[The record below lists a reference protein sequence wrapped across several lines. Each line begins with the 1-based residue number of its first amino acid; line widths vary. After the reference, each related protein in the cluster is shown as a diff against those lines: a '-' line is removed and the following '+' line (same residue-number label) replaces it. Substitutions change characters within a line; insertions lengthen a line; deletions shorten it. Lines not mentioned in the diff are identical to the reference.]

1 MEKLNKEET
10 LKKWDSVLSGMGM
23 SQEKKEWMSQYAE
36 LHTTNEIV
44 TAPDEIITSQP
55 TDNNNILFPMS
66 KRIFAQT
73 IGQDLVS
80 VAPMGGG
87 NSGDEMKKIKQ
98 EVKIENRDR
107 KIDAL
112 VEGKDFEEMKTEDHP
127 DYIKPSGPSGQ
138 LFYLDYTYGS
148 TNSTTI

>member
-10 LKKWDSVLSGMGM
+10 LKKWDSVINNMNIS
-23 SQEKKEWMSQYAE
+23 ENKKEWMSQYAE
-36 LHTTNEIV
+36 LHSTNEIV
-44 TAPDEIITSQP
+44 TTPDSIITSQP
-55 TDNNNILFPMS
+55 ESLLPIAM
-66 KRIFAQT
+66 KIAAQT

-112 VEGKDFEEMKTEDHP
+112 VEGKDFEEMKPEDHP
-127 DYIKPSGPSGQ
+127 DYIKPSGPSGH

>member
-36 LHTTNEIV
+36 LHATNEIV
-44 TAPDEIITSQP
+44 TTPDEIITSQP
-55 TDNNNILFPMS
+55 ESLLPIAM
-66 KRIFAQT
+66 RVAAQT

-80 VAPMGGG
+80 VQPMGGG

-112 VEGKDFEEMKTEDHP
+112 VEGKEFDEMKPEDHP
-127 DYIKPSGPSGQ
+127 DYIKPSGPSGH
-138 LFYLDYTYGS
+138 LFYMDFVYGT

>member
-10 LKKWDSVLSGMGM
+10 LKKWDSILNNMNIS
-23 SQEKKEWMSQYAE
+23 ENKKEWMSQYAE
-36 LHTTNEIV
+36 LHATNEIV
-44 TAPDEIITSQP
+44 TAPDSIITSQP
-55 TDNNNILFPMS
+55 ESLLPIAM
-66 KRIFAQT
+66 KIAAQT

-112 VEGKDFEEMKTEDHP
+112 VEGKDFEEMKPEDHP
-127 DYIKPSGPSGQ
+127 DYIKPKGPLGQ
-138 LFYLDYTYGS
+138 LFYMDFVYGS

>member
-23 SQEKKEWMSQYAE
+23 SQEKKEWMSQYVE

-55 TDNNNILFPMS
+55 TDNNILFPIA

-112 VEGKDFEEMKTEDHP
+112 VEGKDFEEMKPEDHP
-127 DYIKPSGPSGQ
+127 DYIKPKGPSGQ
-138 LFYLDYTYGS
+138 LFYMDFVYGS

>member
-1 MEKLNKEET
+1 MKKPNKEER
-10 LKKWDSVLSGMGM
+10 LNKWDSVLSGMRM
-23 SQEKKEWMSQYAE
+23 SEEKKEWMSQYAE

-44 TAPDEIITSQP
+44 STPDTIITLQP
-55 TDNNNILFPMS
+55 TDNNILFPMA

-80 VAPMGGG
+80 VQPMGGG

-112 VEGKDFEEMKTEDHP
+112 VEGKEFNEMKTEDHP
-127 DYIKPSGPSGQ
+127 DYIKPKGPIGQ
-138 LFYLDYTYGS
+138 LFYMDMVYGS

>member
-10 LKKWDSVLSGMGM
+10 LKKWDSVLNNMKIS
-23 SQEKKEWMSQYAE
+23 EDKKEWMSQYAE
-36 LHTTNEIV
+36 LHATNEIV
-44 TAPDEIITSQP
+44 TTPDSIITSQP
-55 TDNNNILFPMS
+55 ESLLPIAM
-66 KRIFAQT
+66 RVAAQT
-73 IGQDLVS
+73 IGHDLVS

-112 VEGKDFEEMKTEDHP
+112 VEGKEFNEMKPEDHP
-127 DYIKPSGPSGQ
+127 DYIKPKGPSGQ
-138 LFYLDYTYGS
+138 LFYMDYVYGS

>member
-1 MEKLNKEET
+1 MEKSNKEET
-10 LKKWDSVLSGMGM
+10 LKKCDSVLNNMKIS
-23 SQEKKEWMSQYAE
+23 EDKKECMSQYAE

-44 TAPDEIITSQP
+44 TAPDGIITSQP
-55 TDNNNILFPMS
+55 DYGSLLPIAM
-66 KRIFAQT
+66 RVAAQT

-80 VAPMGGG
+80 VQPMGGG

-112 VEGKDFEEMKTEDHP
+112 VEGKEFNEMKPEDHP
-127 DYIKPSGPSGQ
+127 DYKEYNGPSAK
-138 LFYLDYTYGS
+138 LFYMDYVYGS

>member
-36 LHTTNEIV
+36 LHATNEIV
-44 TAPDEIITSQP
+44 TTPDSIITSQP
-55 TDNNNILFPMS
+55 DYGSLLPIAM
-66 KRIFAQT
+66 RVAAQT

-80 VAPMGGG
+80 VQPMGGG

-112 VEGKDFEEMKTEDHP
+112 VEGKEFNEMKPEDHP
-127 DYIKPSGPSGQ
+127 DYKESKGPIGQ
-138 LFYLDYTYGS
+138 LFYMDMVYGS

>member
-1 MEKLNKEET
+1 MKNTNKEET
-10 LKKWDSVLSGMGM
+10 LKKWDSILNNMKIS
-23 SQEKKEWMSQYAE
+23 EDKKEWMSQYAE

-44 TAPDEIITSQP
+44 TVPDTNITSQP
-55 TDNNNILFPMS
+55 TDNNILFPIV

-80 VAPMGGG
+80 VQPIGGG
-87 NSGDEMKKIKQ
+87 NSGDEMKKINQ

-112 VEGKDFEEMKTEDHP
+112 VEGKEFNEMKPEDHP
-127 DYIKPSGPSGQ
+127 DYIKPSGPSSQ
-138 LFYLDYTYGS
+138 LFYMDYVYGS

>member
-10 LKKWDSVLSGMGM
+10 LKKWDSVLNNMKIS
-23 SQEKKEWMSQYAE
+23 EDKKEWMSQYAE
-36 LHTTNEIV
+36 LHATNEIV
-44 TAPDEIITSQP
+44 TTPDSIITSQP
-55 TDNNNILFPMS
+55 ESLLPISM
-66 KRIFAQT
+66 KIAAQT

-80 VAPMGGG
+80 VPMGGG

-112 VEGKDFEEMKTEDHP
+112 VEGKEFNEMKPEDHP
-127 DYIKPSGPSGQ
+127 DYIKPKGPSGQ

>member
-10 LKKWDSVLSGMGM
+10 LKKWDSILNNMKIS
-23 SQEKKEWMSQYAE
+23 EDKKEWMSQYAE
-36 LHTTNEIV
+36 LHNTNEIV
-44 TAPDEIITSQP
+44 TAPDSIITSQP
-55 TDNNNILFPMS
+55 ESLLPIAM
-66 KRIFAQT
+66 KIAAQT

-112 VEGKDFEEMKTEDHP
+112 VEGKDFEEMKPEDHP
-127 DYIKPSGPSGQ
+127 DYIKPKGPTGK
-138 LFYLDYTYGS
+138 LFYMDFVYGS

>member
-10 LKKWDSVLSGMGM
+10 LKKWDSVLNNMKVS
-23 SQEKKEWMSQYAE
+23 EDRKEWMSQYVE
-36 LHTTNEIV
+36 LHATNEIV
-44 TAPDEIITSQP
+44 TTPDEIITSQP
-55 TDNNNILFPMS
+55 DYGSLLPIAM
-66 KRIFAQT
+66 RVAAQT

-80 VAPMGGG
+80 VQPMGGG

-112 VEGKDFEEMKTEDHP
+112 VEGKEFNEMKPEDHP
-127 DYIKPSGPSGQ
+127 DYKESKGPIGQ
-138 LFYLDYTYGS
+138 LFYMDFVYGS

>member
-36 LHTTNEIV
+36 LHATNEIV
-44 TAPDEIITSQP
+44 TTPDSIITSQP
-55 TDNNNILFPMS
+55 DYGSLLPIAM
-66 KRIFAQT
+66 RVVAQT

-80 VAPMGGG
+80 VAPIGGG

-127 DYIKPSGPSGQ
+127 DYIKPSGPSGH
-138 LFYLDYTYGS
+138 LFYMDFVYGA

>member
-10 LKKWDSVLSGMGM
+10 LKKWDSVLSGMEM
-23 SQEKKEWMSQYAE
+23 TQEKKEWMSQYAE
-36 LHTTNEIV
+36 LHATNEIV
-44 TAPDEIITSQP
+44 TTPDEIITSQP
-55 TDNNNILFPMS
+55 ESLLPIAM
-66 KRIFAQT
+66 RVAAQT

-80 VAPMGGG
+80 VQPMGGG

-112 VEGKDFEEMKTEDHP
+112 VEGKEFNEMKPEDHP
-127 DYIKPSGPSGQ
+127 DYKESKGPIGQ
-138 LFYLDYTYGS
+138 LFYMDFVYGT

>member
-1 MEKLNKEET
+1 MEKLNQEET
-10 LKKWDSVLSGMGM
+10 LKKWDSVINNMNIS
-23 SQEKKEWMSQYAE
+23 ENKKEWMSQYAE
-36 LHTTNEIV
+36 LHATNEIV
-44 TAPDEIITSQP
+44 TAPDSIITSQP
-55 TDNNNILFPMS
+55 ESLLPIAM
-66 KRIFAQT
+66 KIAAQT

-112 VEGKDFEEMKTEDHP
+112 VEGKDFEEMKPEDHP

-138 LFYLDYTYGS
+138 LFYMDFVYGS

>member
-36 LHTTNEIV
+36 LHATNEIV
-44 TAPDEIITSQP
+44 TTPDEIITSQP
-55 TDNNNILFPMS
+55 ESLLPIAM
-66 KRIFAQT
+66 RVAAQT

-80 VAPMGGG
+80 VQPMGGG

-112 VEGKDFEEMKTEDHP
+112 VEGKDFNEMKAEDHP
-127 DYIKPSGPSGQ
+127 DYIKPKGPSGQ
-138 LFYLDYTYGS
+138 LFYMDFVYGS

>member
-10 LKKWDSVLSGMGM
+10 LKKWDSVLNNMKVS
-23 SQEKKEWMSQYAE
+23 EDRKEWMSQYVE
-36 LHTTNEIV
+36 LHATNEIV
-44 TAPDEIITSQP
+44 TTPDEIITSQP
-55 TDNNNILFPMS
+55 DYGSLLPIAM
-66 KRIFAQT
+66 RVAAQT

-80 VAPMGGG
+80 VQPMGGG

-112 VEGKDFEEMKTEDHP
+112 VEGKEFNEMKPEDHP
-127 DYIKPSGPSGQ
+127 DYKESKGPIGQ
-138 LFYLDYTYGS
+138 LFYMDMVYGS

>member
-36 LHTTNEIV
+36 LHATNEIV
-44 TAPDEIITSQP
+44 TTPDSIITSQP
-55 TDNNNILFPMS
+55 TDNNNILFPMA

-127 DYIKPSGPSGQ
+127 DYIKPSGPSGH

>member
-1 MEKLNKEET
+1 MKNTNKEET
-10 LKKWDSVLSGMGM
+10 LKKWDSVLNNMKIS
-23 SQEKKEWMSQYAE
+23 EDKKEWMSQYAE

-44 TAPDEIITSQP
+44 TIPDTNITSQP
-55 TDNNNILFPMS
+55 TDNNILFPIV

-80 VAPMGGG
+80 VQPIGGG

-112 VEGKDFEEMKTEDHP
+112 VEGKEFNEMKPEDHP
-127 DYIKPSGPSGQ
+127 DYIKPSGPSSQ
-138 LFYLDYTYGS
+138 LFYMDYVYGS

>member
-36 LHTTNEIV
+36 LHATNEIV
-44 TAPDEIITSQP
+44 TTPDEIITSQP
-55 TDNNNILFPMS
+55 ESLLPIAM
-66 KRIFAQT
+66 KIAAQT

-112 VEGKDFEEMKTEDHP
+112 VEGKDFEEMKPEDHP
-127 DYIKPSGPSGQ
+127 DYIKPSGPSGH